1 MGAPTAVTART
12 WVRRHRRGL
21 VGTAWGVALA
31 ALMLGPALAPGFVL
45 SYDMV
50 FTPAQDLLPGSVG
63 LGSGLPRAVP
73 QDAVVALAT
82 TVIPAWLLQKAI
94 LVAIPVLTVT
104 GMVRLL
110 RGAPLLVALVA
121 GTLAVWNPFVAER
134 LVIGHWGLL
143 LAVALA
149 PWALALALD
158 ARRGVPGAAVRLV
171 LVIAA
176 GALTPSG
183 AVLLLVLAVPPAL
196 LPGSALGR
204 RGRVAVAVLAV
215 AMSLPWTVPALLH
228 PLAGSADPLGAEVF
242 ALRAEGPWGPVL
254 TALGTGGIWNAEVV
268 LASRGWWLA
277 PVGALLIVAL
287 AAAGFGPLRDL
298 LGRAVSTWWAVV
310 AGMGLIAAVSS
321 AVLPRVWSTLVTAT
335 PGLGLF
341 RDAQKL
347 LAPLALLL
355 AVAAAL
361 GIGRLAGRAADRAT
375 ANTIVVAGLLI
386 PLALLPDL
394 AFGASGRLVAVHYP
408 SEVTEAREVIRADG
422 RPGDVVV
429 LPWTAFRR
437 YEFNG
442 GRTVLDPAPRWLPR
456 TSVVD
461 DALVVA
467 RGSDLLVVSGDD
479 PRAARVR
486 DLIESAPTSDSLAE
500 GLASLGIAWV
510 LVQTDQPGAV
520 PAAVQEFP
528 SAWVG
533 PTLELREVPAPVVVT
548 QIPAWTA
555 VIVVGVDLA
564 VVAVVMA
571 LVVIVIRRGYRR
583 QRDDAGERLVR

>member
-1 MGAPTAVTART
+1 MGAPTAVSART
-12 WVRRHRRGL
+12 WVRHHRRGL
-21 VGTAWGVALA
+21 VGTAWGFALA
-31 ALMLGPALAPGFVL
+31 VLMLGPALAPGFVL

-73 QDAVVALAT
+73 QDALVALAT

-110 RGAPLLVALVA
+110 RGAPLLVGLVA
-121 GTLAVWNPFVAER
+121 GTLAVWSPYVAER

-143 LAVALA
+143 LAAALA

-158 ARRGVPGAAVRLV
+158 VRRGVPGATVRLV

-176 GALTPSG
+176 GSLTPSG
-183 AVLLLVLAVPPAL
+183 AVLLLVLAVPPVL

-204 RGRVAVAVLAV
+204 RGRIGVPVLAV
-215 AMSLPWTVPALLH
+215 AMSLPWIVPALLH

-268 LASRGWWLA
+268 LPSRGWWLA
-277 PVGALLIVAL
+277 PIGALLIWAL
-287 AAAGFGPLRDL
+287 AAAGWGQLRDL
-298 LGRAVSTWWAVV
+298 LGRAISTWWAVV
-310 AGMGLIAAVSS
+310 AGVGLVGAVSS
-321 AVLPRVWSTLVTAT
+321 AVLPGMWSTLVTVT

-361 GIGRLAGRAADRAT
+361 GIGRLASRAADRAT
-375 ANTIVVAGLLI
+375 ANTIVAAGLLI

-394 AFGASGRLVAVHYP
+394 AFGATGRLVAVQYP
-408 SEVTEAREVIRADG
+408 QEVAEAREVLLAEG

-467 RGSDLLVVSGDD
+467 RGSDLVVVSGDD
-479 PRAARVR
+479 PRSARVR
-486 DLIESAPTSDSLAE
+486 ELIESAPTPVALAE
-500 GLASLGIAWV
+500 GLASLGIGWV

-533 PTLELREVPAPVVVT
+533 PTLELREVPAPAVPT
-548 QIPAWTA
+548 QPPAWKA

-564 VVAVVMA
+564 VAA
-571 LVVIVIRRGYRR
+571 LILGLGIVLVRRGYRR
-583 QRDDAGERLVR
+583 QRDGEGERLVR